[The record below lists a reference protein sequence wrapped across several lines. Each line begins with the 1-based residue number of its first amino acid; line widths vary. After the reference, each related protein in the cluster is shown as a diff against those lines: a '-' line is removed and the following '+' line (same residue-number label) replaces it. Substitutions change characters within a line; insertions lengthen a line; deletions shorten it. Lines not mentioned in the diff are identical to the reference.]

1 MNDNIHKCRVLEE
14 NLTIKSGNSSVY
26 SNIGFLICTEL
37 SLLKEL
43 CKYNFNRD
51 KIYTTEVEGVM
62 ISEKTTS
69 NNKNI
74 IITNTY
80 FINIWKKEN
89 VVVLKTKQINLELE
103 KHDLIVLSLETAIQN
118 INLLKTIRYKRVI
131 FYNIINNKLERKLSC
146 LQYDFKWYVVSTNK
160 LIKFD
165 YDFINDITVNTM
177 LDDRVVEKHQ
187 IKSKKP
193 LVSLTLEGLVDEV
206 IINNIDTYNIN
217 HIIKHLT
224 DSSIKTEK
232 NVIKC
237 VMRKFQEQIKT
248 IDTHEYCINNM
259 YFANE
264 NDKLDKLDKL
274 IKQRNEIH
282 NKEKELIKRITK
294 NELCFVCYNEIE
306 VKSILRCCSNKICFQ
321 CLQKWMAENNSC
333 PLCKKAPL
341 DFFLVENP
349 VIEQSNEDTKR
360 ISISKSIFENFKILI
375 RNILL
380 LNDRKILLLGKGHQF
395 LKRFADT
402 LTDMDIEY
410 VYLEGHSNRIHKQIE
425 RFEKNGLRVIVIP
438 TSRIHS
444 GIPISG
450 ATDII
455 SITEDD
461 CIDAFNSYC
470 TNVTKNYIMSYNI

>member
-14 NLTIKSGNSSVY
+14 NLTIKTGNSYVY

-37 SLLKEL
+37 KLLKEL
-43 CKYNFNRD
+43 CKYSFNRD

-62 ISEKTTS
+62 ISKKTTS

-74 IITNTY
+74 IITNSY
-80 FINIWKKEN
+80 SINLWQREN
-89 VVVLKTKQINLELE
+89 VVVLKTKQINLDQIE
-103 KHDLIVLSLETAIQN
+103 KNDLIVLSLETAIQN
-118 INLLKTIRYKRVI
+118 ITLLRTIQFKRVI
-131 FYNIINNKLERKLSC
+131 FDNITNIKFENKLSC

-160 LIKFD
+160 LIKYD
-165 YDFINDITVNTM
+165 YVFMNDITVNTVY
-177 LDDRVVEKHQ
+177 DDRVIEKHQ
-187 IKSKKP
+187 IRSKKP

-264 NDKLDKLDKL
+264 NDKLEKLDRL
-274 IKQRNEIH
+274 IKKRNEIH

-333 PLCKKAPL
+333 PLCKKVPL
-341 DFFLVENP
+341 DYFLVENP
-349 VIEQSNEDTKR
+349 IIEQSNEDTHK
-360 ISISKSIFENFKILI
+360 ITTSKSIFENFKILT

-380 LNDRKILLLGKGHQF
+380 SNDRKILLLGKGHQF

-402 LTDMDIEY
+402 LTDMGIEY
-410 VYLEGHSNRIHKQIE
+410 VYLEGHSNRIHKQIAN
-425 RFEKNGLRVIVIP
+425 FEKKGLRVIVIP

-444 GIPISG
+444 GIPMLG
-450 ATDII
+450 VTDII
-455 SITEDD
+455 SISEDD
-461 CIDAFNSYC
+461 CIDAYNSYC
-470 TNVTKNYIMSYNI
+470 TNVTKNYTMSYM